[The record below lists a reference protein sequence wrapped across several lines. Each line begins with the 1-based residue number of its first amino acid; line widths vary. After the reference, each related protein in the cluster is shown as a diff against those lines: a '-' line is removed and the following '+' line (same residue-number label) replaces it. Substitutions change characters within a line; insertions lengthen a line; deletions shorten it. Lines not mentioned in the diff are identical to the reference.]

1 MLKMFCWFALSL
13 ALGASTSGQSPS
25 GQSPSGQASSGQ
37 ASQAGF
43 DGKSWWEDVK
53 VLADDKLEG
62 RETGSPG
69 LHRAQEYVV
78 DQLKSLGVKPAGSK
92 GYYQPIPFVVREIS
106 EKDSSLALVRDGKAV
121 PLTLGEEAYFN
132 SRLKLAPECEAPLV
146 FIGYGLNIPE
156 KSYNDLDGLELKGK
170 IAVIVS
176 GSPLSIPGALASHY
190 QTVAERWKTL
200 QAAGAVGVVTIPNPA
215 FMDVPWSRI
224 SLNRTHPSMD
234 LKGEEFN
241 ETEGERTSI
250 VFNPAH
256 AEMLFAGTGHSFEEI
271 AALAKERKPLPRFSL
286 PLAIR
291 AKTKLVEHEVESDNV
306 VAKLEG
312 SDPTLNRQYVV
323 LTAHLDHI
331 GIGAPIDGDRI
342 YNGAMD
348 NGSGSALLLDLARS
362 FHKSP
367 VPLKRSI
374 LFVWVT
380 AEEKGLLGSKY
391 FAAHPTVEA
400 GSLAADI
407 NTDMFLPIVP
417 LKILTI
423 YGLNESSLGD
433 DARTTA
439 ESLGVRIQDDPEPVR
454 NLFIRSD
461 QYNFIRH
468 GVPSLAMK
476 VGADPGTPEQAI
488 FKEWLTKRYHA
499 PSDDVDQPVDLASA
513 AKFEEIVRALT
524 MTIANEAVRPAWK
537 ADSFFRRYAQ
547 GN

>member
-1 MLKMFCWFALSL
+1 MLKMFFLIAVSFAI
-13 ALGASTSGQSPS
+13 GTSTFAQSP
-25 GQSPSGQASSGQ
+25 
-37 ASQAGF
+37 QAGF

-69 LHRAQEYVV
+69 LHHAEEYVV
-78 DQLKSLGVKPAGSK
+78 DQLKSWGVKPAGSE
-92 GYYQPIPFVVREIS
+92 GYYQPVKFVVREIS
-106 EKDSSLALVRDGKAV
+106 EKDSSLALVREGKDE
-121 PLTLGEEAYFN
+121 PLTLGEEAFFN
-132 SRLKLAPECEAPLV
+132 TRIKLAPEMEAALV
-146 FIGYGLNIPE
+146 FVGYGLNIPE
-156 KSYNDLDGLELKGK
+156 KSYNDLEGLDLKGK
-170 IAVIVS
+170 IAVMVS
-176 GSPLSIPGALASHY
+176 GSPASIPGALASHY
-190 QTVAERWKTL
+190 QTAAERWKTL
-200 QAAGAVGVVTIPNPA
+200 KAAGVVGVIGIPNPA
-215 FMDVPWSRI
+215 FMDIPWSRI

-241 ETEGERTSI
+241 ETEGEKVSI
-250 VFNPAH
+250 TFNPAH
-256 AEMLFAGTGHSFEEI
+256 AEMLFAGTGHTFEEI
-271 AALAKERKPLPRFSL
+271 AALAKDRKPLPRFAL
-286 PLAIR
+286 PLTIR
-291 AKTKLVEHEVESDNV
+291 AKARIMEHEVVSDNV

-312 SDPTLNRQYVV
+312 SDPALRGEYVV
-323 LTAHLDHI
+323 LSAHIDHI
-331 GIGAPIDGDRI
+331 GIGEPIDGDKI

-400 GSLAADI
+400 RSLAADI

-417 LKILTI
+417 LKILTV

-433 DARTTA
+433 NIRKTA

-468 GVPSLAMK
+468 GVPSLAAK
-476 VGADPGTPEQAI
+476 VGADPGSPEQAI

-499 PSDDVDQPVDLASA
+499 PSDDTAQPVDLAAA
-513 AKFEEIVRALT
+513 AKFEEIMRTLT
-524 MTIANEAVRPAWK
+524 VTVANENQRPAWK
-537 ADSFFRRYAQ
+537 ADSFFRRYAA
-547 GN
+547 N

>member
-1 MLKMFCWFALSL
+1 MLKTLLTATILVVLLAINCSTFA
-13 ALGASTSGQSPS
+13 QSP
-25 GQSPSGQASSGQ
+25 
-37 ASQAGF
+37 QAGF

-53 VLADDKLEG
+53 VFADDKLEG

-69 LHRAQEYVV
+69 LHRAQEYIV
-78 DQLKSLGVKPAGSK
+78 DQLQSLGVKPAGSK
-92 GYYQPIPFVVREIS
+92 GYYQPIHFVAREIS
-106 EKDSSLALVRDGKAV
+106 EKDSSLALVRDGKAI
-121 PLTLGEEAYFN
+121 PLTLGEEGYFN
-132 SRLKLAPECEAPLV
+132 SRIKLAPECEASLV
-146 FIGYGLNIPE
+146 FVGYGLQIPE
-156 KSYNDLDGLELKGK
+156 KNYNDLEGLDLKGK
-170 IAVIVS
+170 VAVILS
-176 GSPLSIPGALASHY
+176 GSPASIPGALASHY
-190 QTVAERWKTL
+190 QTAAERWKTL
-200 QAAGAVGVVTIPNPA
+200 KAGGVVGVLNIPNPA
-215 FMDVPWSRI
+215 FMDIPWSRI

-234 LKGEEFN
+234 LEGEEFN
-241 ETEGERTSI
+241 ETEGEQTSI

-256 AEMLFAGTGHSFEEI
+256 AEMLFAGTGHTFEEI
-271 AALAKERKPLPRFSL
+271 AALAKDRKPLPRFAL
-286 PLAIR
+286 PVAIR

-306 VAKLEG
+306 VAKIEG
-312 SDPTLNRQYVV
+312 SDPALKGQYVV
-323 LTAHLDHI
+323 LSAHIDHI
-331 GIGAPIDGDRI
+331 GIGEPINGDRI

-362 FHKSP
+362 FRKSP
-367 VPLKRSI
+367 VLLKRSI

-391 FAAHPTVEA
+391 FAAHPTVA
-400 GSLAADI
+400 VGSLAADI

-433 DARTTA
+433 DVRATA

-476 VGADPGTPEQAI
+476 VGADPGTPEAAI

-513 AKFEEIVRALT
+513 AKFEEIVLALT
-524 MTIANEAVRPAWK
+524 VTVANEAARPAWK
-537 ADSFFRRYAQ
+537 PDSFFRRYAQ

>member
-1 MLKMFCWFALSL
+1 
-13 ALGASTSGQSPS
+13 
-25 GQSPSGQASSGQ
+25 
-37 ASQAGF
+37 
-43 DGKSWWEDVK
+43 VK
-53 VLADDKLEG
+53 VFADDKLEG

-69 LHRAQEYVV
+69 LRRAQEYVV
-78 DQLKSLGVKPAGSK
+78 DQLKSLGVKPAGSQ
-92 GYYQPIPFVVREIS
+92 GYYQPIQFVVREIS

-156 KSYNDLDGLELKGK
+156 KSYNDLDGLDLKGK

-190 QTVAERWKTL
+190 QTAAERWKTL
-200 QAAGAVGVVTIPNPA
+200 KAAGVVGVVTIPNPA

-234 LKGEEFN
+234 LQGEEFN
-241 ETEGERTSI
+241 ETEGQQTAI

-271 AALAKERKPLPRFSL
+271 AALAKERKPLPRFAL

-312 SDPTLNRQYVV
+312 SDPALKGQYVV
-323 LTAHLDHI
+323 LSAHIDHI

-417 LKILTI
+417 LKILTV

-433 DARTTA
+433 DVRTTA

-499 PSDDVDQPVDLASA
+499 PSDDVDQPLDLGAA

-524 MTIANEAVRPAWK
+524 TTIANEAVRPAWK

>member
-1 MLKMFCWFALSL
+1 MRFSMLKMFCWFAVSL
-13 ALGASTSGQSPS
+13 ALGASISGQTS
-25 GQSPSGQASSGQ
+25 SGQASSGQ
-37 ASQAGF
+37 SPQAGF

-69 LHRAQEYVV
+69 LRRAQEYVV
-78 DQLKSLGVKPAGSK
+78 DQLQSLGLKPAGSK
-92 GYYQPIPFVVREIS
+92 GYYQPIQFVVREIS

-132 SRLKLAPECEAPLV
+132 SRLKLAPEIEAPLV

-190 QTVAERWKTL
+190 QTAAERWKTL
-200 QAAGAVGVVTIPNPA
+200 KAAGVVGVVTIPNPA

-224 SLNRTHPSMD
+224 SLNRTHPSME

-241 ETEGERTSI
+241 ETEGEKTSI

-271 AALAKERKPLPRFSL
+271 AALAKERKPLPRFPL

-291 AKTKLVEHEVESDNV
+291 AKTRLVEHEVESDNV

-312 SDPTLNRQYVV
+312 SDPALNLQYVV
-323 LTAHLDHI
+323 LSAHIDHI
-331 GIGAPIDGDRI
+331 GIGEPIDGDRI

-417 LKILTI
+417 LKILTV
-423 YGLNESSLGD
+423 YGLNESSLGED
-433 DARTTA
+433 VRATA

-524 MTIANEAVRPAWK
+524 ITIANEAVRPAWK

>member
-1 MLKMFCWFALSL
+1 MLKMFFLIAVSFAICT
-13 ALGASTSGQSPS
+13 STFAQSP
-25 GQSPSGQASSGQ
+25 
-37 ASQAGF
+37 QAGF

-62 RETGSPG
+62 RETGSTG
-69 LHRAQEYVV
+69 LHHAEEYVV
-78 DQLKSLGVKPAGSK
+78 DQLKSLGVKPAGSE
-92 GYYQPIPFVVREIS
+92 GYYQPVKFVVREIS
-106 EKDSSLALVRDGKAV
+106 EKDSSLALVREGKDE
-121 PLTLGEEAYFN
+121 PLTLGEEAFFN
-132 SRLKLAPECEAPLV
+132 TRIKLAPEMEAALV
-146 FIGYGLNIPE
+146 FVGYGLNIPE
-156 KSYNDLDGLELKGK
+156 KSYNDLEGLDLKGK
-170 IAVIVS
+170 IAVMVS
-176 GSPLSIPGALASHY
+176 GSPASIPGALASHY
-190 QTVAERWKTL
+190 QTAAERWKTL
-200 QAAGAVGVVTIPNPA
+200 KAAGVVGVIGIPNPA
-215 FMDVPWSRI
+215 FMDIPWSRI

-241 ETEGERTSI
+241 ETEGEKVSI
-250 VFNPAH
+250 TFNPAH
-256 AEMLFAGTGHSFEEI
+256 AEMLFAGTGHTFEEI
-271 AALAKERKPLPRFSL
+271 AALAKDRKPLPRFAL
-286 PLAIR
+286 PPTIR
-291 AKTKLVEHEVESDNV
+291 AKARIMEHEVVSDNV

-312 SDPTLNRQYVV
+312 SDPALRGEYVV
-323 LTAHLDHI
+323 LSAHIDHI
-331 GIGAPIDGDRI
+331 GIGEPIDGDKI

-400 GSLAADI
+400 RSLAADI

-417 LKILTI
+417 LKILTV

-433 DARTTA
+433 NIRKTA

-468 GVPSLAMK
+468 GVPSLAAK
-476 VGADPGTPEQAI
+476 VGADPGSPEQAI

-499 PSDDVDQPVDLASA
+499 PSDDTAQPVDLAAA
-513 AKFEEIVRALT
+513 AKFEEIMRALT
-524 MTIANEAVRPAWK
+524 VTVANENQRPAWK
-537 ADSFFRRYAQ
+537 ADSFFRRYAA
-547 GN
+547 N

>member
-1 MLKMFCWFALSL
+1 MLKLLSL
-13 ALGASTSGQSPS
+13 TAFLITASLSTLAQSP
-25 GQSPSGQASSGQ
+25 QAS
-37 ASQAGF
+37 F

-69 LHRAQEYVV
+69 LHRAEEYVV
-78 DQLKSLGVKPAGSK
+78 DQLKSLGVKPAGSE
-92 GYYQPIPFVVREIS
+92 GYYQRVKFVVREIS
-106 EKDSSLALVRDGKAV
+106 EKDSNLSLVRGDKAV
-121 PLTLGEEAYFN
+121 PLTLGEEAFFN
-132 SRLKLAPECEAPLV
+132 SRVKLAPELEASLV
-146 FIGYGLNIPE
+146 FVGYGLNIPE
-156 KSYNDLDGLELKGK
+156 KNYNDLEGLDLKGK
-170 IAVIVS
+170 IAVILS
-176 GSPLSIPGALASHY
+176 GSPASIPGALASHY
-190 QTVAERWKTL
+190 QTAAERWKAL
-200 QAAGAVGVVTIPNPA
+200 KAAGVVGVITIPNPA
-215 FMDVPWSRI
+215 FMDIPWSRI
-224 SLNRTHPSMD
+224 SLNRTHPSMV
-234 LKGEEFN
+234 LAGEEFN
-241 ETEGERTSI
+241 ETEGEKTSI
-250 VFNPAH
+250 TFNPAH
-256 AEMLFAGTGHSFEEI
+256 ADMLFAGTGHTFEEV
-271 AALAKERKPLPRFSL
+271 AALAKDRKPLPRFAL

-312 SDPTLNRQYVV
+312 SDPALRGQYVV
-323 LTAHLDHI
+323 LSAHIDHL
-331 GIGAPIDGDRI
+331 GIGEPINGDCI

-367 VPLKRSI
+367 APLKRSI
-374 LFVWVT
+374 LLVWVT

-417 LKILTI
+417 LKILTV

-433 DARTTA
+433 DVRKTS

-468 GVPSLAMK
+468 GVPALAMK

-499 PSDDVDQPVDLASA
+499 PSDDVDQPVDLAAA
-513 AKFEEIVRALT
+513 AKFEEIIRALT
-524 MTIANEAVRPAWK
+524 ITIANESPRPAWK
-537 ADSFFRRYAQ
+537 PDSFFRRYAQ

>member
-1 MLKMFCWFALSL
+1 MLKMFCWFAVSL
-13 ALGASTSGQSPS
+13 ALGATTPAQSSSAQSPS
-25 GQSPSGQASSGQ
+25 GQSPSGQSP
-37 ASQAGF
+37 QAGF

-69 LHRAQEYVV
+69 LRRAQEYVV

-92 GYYQPIPFVVREIS
+92 GYYQPIQFVVREIS
-106 EKDSSLALVRDGKAV
+106 EKDSSLALVRDGKTV

-190 QTVAERWKTL
+190 QTAAERWKTL
-200 QAAGAVGVVTIPNPA
+200 KAAGVVGVVTIPNPA

-224 SLNRTHPSMD
+224 SLNRTHPSME

-241 ETEGERTSI
+241 ETEGEQTSI

-256 AEMLFAGTGHSFEEI
+256 AEMLFTGTGHSFEEI

-291 AKTKLVEHEVESDNV
+291 ARTKLVEHQVESDNV

-312 SDPTLNRQYVV
+312 ADPALNRQYVV
-323 LTAHLDHI
+323 LSAHIDHI
-331 GIGAPIDGDRI
+331 GIGEPINGDRI

-433 DARTTA
+433 DVRTTA

-524 MTIANEAVRPAWK
+524 ITIANEAARPAWK

>member
-1 MLKMFCWFALSL
+1 MLKMFCWFAVSL
-13 ALGASTSGQSPS
+13 ALGASMSGQSSSGQSP
-25 GQSPSGQASSGQ
+25 
-37 ASQAGF
+37 QAGF

-53 VLADDKLEG
+53 FLADDKLEG

-69 LHRAQEYVV
+69 LRRAQEYVV
-78 DQLKSLGVKPAGSK
+78 EQLKSLGVKPAGSK
-92 GYYQPIPFVVREIS
+92 GFYQPIQFVVREIS

-132 SRLKLAPECEAPLV
+132 SRLKLAPEIEAPLV

-190 QTVAERWKTL
+190 QTAAERWKTL
-200 QAAGAVGVVTIPNPA
+200 KAAGVVGVVTIPNPA

-241 ETEGERTSI
+241 ETEGEQTSI

-271 AALAKERKPLPRFSL
+271 AALAKERKPLPRFPL

-312 SDPTLNRQYVV
+312 SDPELKRQYVV
-323 LTAHLDHI
+323 LSAHIDHI
-331 GIGAPIDGDRI
+331 GIGEPIDGDRI

-362 FHKSP
+362 FHTSP

-391 FAAHPTVEA
+391 FAAHPTVDA

-417 LKILTI
+417 LKILTV
-423 YGLNESSLGD
+423 YGLNESSLGED
-433 DARTTA
+433 VRATA

-488 FKEWLTKRYHA
+488 FKQWLTKRYHA

-524 MTIANEAVRPAWK
+524 ITIANEAVRPAWK